1 LKYLF
6 PKTEKSEFVIGSSI
20 MSQENKNNGEEF
32 LIPDVEKNDI
42 GFYGISH
49 LHTQGGDFMLG
60 LRADFR
66 KIKKLS
72 FNKNYSSLNASF
84 GYKVM
89 LEEKGIM
96 RLNLSSGYRAPNLSE
111 LFSEGVHHGTAQY
124 EIGNKDLMEEKSF
137 QADFALET
145 YTSNSTFGVDV
156 FINKLSNFIYLNP
169 TGNKIEGMPVYNYV
183 QNDATLLGMELYADR
198 ETSLDWLSYKTS
210 LSLLN
215 GKKSGG
221 FLPLMPPITFKH
233 SFNFDFGNNHFELRA
248 LAKGEKKNLA
258 LFETKTNSYL
268 VVGVSGSHNLNLL
281 DNNIDLSW
289 SVNNLFDTEYYDHLS
304 RLKNIGIYEMG
315 RNISIGLNYKF

>member
-1 LKYLF
+1 
-6 PKTEKSEFVIGSSI
+6 
-20 MSQENKNNGEEF
+20 
-32 LIPDVEKNDI
+32 
-42 GFYGISH
+42 
-49 LHTQGGDFMLG
+49 
-60 LRADFR
+60 
-66 KIKKLS
+66 
-72 FNKNYSSLNASF
+72 
-84 GYKVM
+84 M

-156 FINKLSNFIYLNP
+156 FINKLSNFIYLDP
-169 TGNKIEGMPVYNYV
+169 TGNTIDGMPVYNYV